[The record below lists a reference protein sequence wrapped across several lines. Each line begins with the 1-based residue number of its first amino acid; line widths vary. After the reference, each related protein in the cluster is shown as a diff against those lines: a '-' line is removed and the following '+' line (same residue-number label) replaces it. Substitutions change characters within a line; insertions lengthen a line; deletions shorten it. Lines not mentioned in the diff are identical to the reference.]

1 MRRVAEESVEK
12 GPGEDFEDVT
22 DYVLLACLRPPEV
35 GWEKDVVL
43 SIYADKAHAKNDTER
58 LLERV
63 INIGSE
69 ELWHGDCTCAFPVP
83 GGSGKYYYKI
93 EEHDLEKKPYVE
105 SEE

>member
-1 MRRVAEESVEK
+1 MRRVPEDGAEEGLGGDTESITV
-12 GPGEDFEDVT
+12 F
-22 DYVLLACLRPPEV
+22 VLIECLRAPEV

-43 SIYADKAHAKNDTER
+43 SIYADKDHAKRDTER

-69 ELWHGDCTCAFPVP
+69 ELWHGNRTCTFPVP
-83 GGSGKYYYKI
+83 GGKGEYHYKI